1 MNSEKSISN
10 KKPVKK
16 KIRNFW
22 VWLKYFSMKWRF
34 RLDQARSIFGLI
46 TFALILAQGY
56 VTYLPWIE
64 DPTDIDFWIVVV
76 FAIVVFIIFIIGGY
90 LYDRLFK
97 MWTETTTVTVERNP
111 YTYVPSPKEQWNS
124 MALYGYLFNAL
135 AQIAEKLDIKI
146 ENEEEMKLFLNHYL
160 SMDAKT
166 PDFEKE
172 VEKLKQISNI
182 IKKSYIGSSDM
193 SKYEDYN

>member
-1 MNSEKSISN
+1 MNSEKPVSE
-10 KKPVKK
+10 KKPGKR
-16 KIRNFW
+16 KINNFW
-22 VWLKYFSMKWRF
+22 VWIKYFSMKWRF

-56 VTYLPWIE
+56 VIYLPWIE
-64 DPTDIDFWIVVV
+64 DPTDIDLWIVTV
-76 FAIVVFIIFIIGGY
+76 FAIVVFIIFVIGGY

-97 MWTETTTVTVERNP
+97 MWTETSTVAVERNP
-111 YTYVPSPKEQWNS
+111 YTYVPTPKEQWHS
-124 MALYGYLFNAL
+124 LAIYGYLFNTL
-135 AQIAEKLDIKI
+135 GQIAKKLDIKL

-166 PDFEKE
+166 PEFEEE
-172 VEKLKQISNI
+172 VKKLKQISNL

-193 SKYEDYN
+193 TKYDDIN